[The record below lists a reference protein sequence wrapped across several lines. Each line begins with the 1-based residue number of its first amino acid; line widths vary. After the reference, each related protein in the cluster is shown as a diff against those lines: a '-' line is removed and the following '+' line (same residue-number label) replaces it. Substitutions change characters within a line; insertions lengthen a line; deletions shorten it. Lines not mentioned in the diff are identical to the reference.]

1 MKIVVAN
8 VLLIVIGCLSLVAN
22 AQSVDFQSSNLPI
35 IVIDTEGRT
44 IVDEPK
50 IRARMGIIN
59 NPAGLNQLTDEFT
72 DYDGVIGIEFRGS
85 SSQDLFPKKSFGFET
100 WDEAGQDLD
109 TALLGFPSEEDWIFY
124 GPFSDKSLV
133 RNKLTF
139 DLFAETGRY
148 SSRTKFVEIVLNGQY
163 HGLYVFME
171 KVKRD
176 DNRVNIANLRPE
188 ENSGIDLTGGYIL
201 KLDKFTG
208 GGGEGFASEQRPPNF
223 KTENQQIFFQYEEP
237 AYDEITAPQREY
249 IQTFMRAFEQALVS
263 NTYRDP
269 ISGYRKYINVDTFVD
284 FFLINELNR
293 NVDGYRLSTFM
304 YKDKDDDNGG
314 KLSLGPIWDFNLAFG
329 NANYCDGGSTTGWA
343 WEFNE
348 VCPNDF
354 WLVPFWWERIM
365 SDPAFRSRVKVRWLT
380 LRNGAWSDEALD
392 LRIAQY
398 ADQLADA
405 SQRNLERWP
414 EMRQYVWPN
423 NFVGANYA
431 EEIDFLKGWVDE
443 RVVWLDQQFDS
454 FEGET
459 IVTGLAGEVNGQL
472 SYPNPFST
480 EVSFRAKKGEG
491 IAAVKIYSYTG
502 QFIQTINGSPSH
514 GDETVWD
521 GRNASGIEVPPGI
534 YLYQAHKIDGSI
546 SIGKIIKS
554 GG

>member
-1 MKIVVAN
+1 MRVSCAY
-8 VLLIVIGCLSLVAN
+8 VLLAMAGGLSWAAK

-35 IVIDTEGRT
+35 VVIDTEGRT

-50 IRARMGIIN
+50 TRARMGIIN
-59 NPAGLNQLTDEFT
+59 NPGGTNLLTDDFT

-85 SSQDLFPKKSFGFET
+85 SSQDIFPKKSFGFET
-100 WDEAGQDLD
+100 WDLAGEDLD
-109 TALLGFPSEEDWIFY
+109 TALLGFPSESDWILY
-124 GPFSDKSLV
+124 GPYSDKSLM

-148 SSRTKFVEIVLNGQY
+148 SSRTKFVEVVLNGKY

-176 DNRVNIANLRPE
+176 NNRVNIANLRPE

-208 GGGEGFASEQRPPNF
+208 SGGEGFASEQRPPNF
-223 KTENQQIFFQYEEP
+223 RADNQQIFFQYEEP

-249 IQTFMRAFEQALVS
+249 IQSFIKDFERALIA

-269 ISGYRKYINVDTFVD
+269 VLGYQKYIHVDSFVD

-304 YKDKDDDNGG
+304 HKDKDDDNGG
-314 KLSLGPIWDFNLAFG
+314 KVSIGPIWDFNLAFG

-354 WLVPFWWERIM
+354 WLVPFWWERLI
-365 SDPAFRSRVKVRWLT
+365 SDPVFRNRVKVRWLT
-380 LRNGAWSDEALD
+380 LRSGAWSNEAMEQ
-392 LRIAQY
+392 RIAQY
-398 ADQLADA
+398 ANQLADA
-405 SQRNLERWP
+405 SERNLDRWP

-431 EEIDFLKGWVDE
+431 EEIDFLKKWIEE
-443 RVVWLDQQFDS
+443 RVVWLDQQINEY
-454 FEGET
+454 EGEVT
-459 IVTGLAGEVNGQL
+459 VTGVVGKSVTASVF
-472 SYPNPFST
+472 PNPFTT
-480 EVSFRAKKGEG
+480 EVSLKTEKDAA
-491 IAAVKIYSYTG
+491 IAAVKIFSYSG
-502 QFIQTINGSPSH
+502 QLIQTLDASFSRP
-514 GDETVWD
+514 DEVVWD
-521 GRNASGIEVPPGI
+521 GKSASGIEVPAAV
-534 YLYQAHKIDGSI
+534 YVYQLHKTDGSI
-546 SIGKIIKS
+546 AIGKIMKS